1 MYNFTLELSKE
12 CLSLSSSYHL
22 TCLRLDRWSFQT
34 ANVFKGH
41 RKKILASSTKVAKIM
56 VKQRKKK
63 SLILFWAT
71 YFIKG
76 KLTDF
81 PFSLLLQNNKNS
93 KFAVTFL

>member
-1 MYNFTLELSKE
+1 
-12 CLSLSSSYHL
+12 
-22 TCLRLDRWSFQT
+22 
-34 ANVFKGH
+34 
-41 RKKILASSTKVAKIM
+41 M

-76 KLTDF
+76 KLTYF

-93 KFAVTFL
+93 KFVVTFL